1 MQNPVYKDTFKKVL
15 RGYSPEDVNEYILKL
30 SDDYKASKE
39 QLQEAVTRLTD
50 DKERLLKENERLKAE
65 LEEIKSN
72 FEEKLAVS
80 EENATKKAEQ
90 YDRLSSTIGDV
101 MLSVSNRTRSIT
113 EKTQNAIKESVENAF
128 TNTVKS
134 TDDAKANLERDAK
147 TLSDSIKN
155 SIDELTKKYLEN
167 FSNTIDSIRKNTEI
181 TENILKEDKNSIISD
196 SAGEFESIK
205 AETEQEMKNAVKDL

>member
-15 RGYSPEDVNEYILKL
+15 RGYNPEDVNEYILKL

-65 LEEIKSN
+65 LEELKSN